1 MSPTSLKLMLTTIL
15 SLTAIME
22 TEVEFLSVDKKKM
35 VAKYLAVNL
44 TEDEQRKQYIISSIP
59 DRVTELEGFGR
70 ERVSMAYLD
79 KDYIKR
85 KDYNGVMEKV
95 EKWKDH
101 KDFILYPPTRP
112 VCCANVGTLL
122 EKAKGS
128 PVLFREGRCWLRC

>member
-15 SLTAIME
+15 TLTAIME

-44 TEDEQRKQYIISSIP
+44 TEDEQRKQNIICCIP

-70 ERVSMAYLD
+70 ERVSVAYLYN
-79 KDYIKR
+79 DYIKR
-85 KDYNGVMEKV
+85 KDDNGVMEKV
-95 EKWKDH
+95 DKWKDH

-112 VCCANVGTLL
+112 VCSANVGTLEL
-122 EKAKGS
+122 ERQKGAQS
-128 PVLFREGRCWLRC
+128 SSEKDDVG